1 MVICHCSYMQKVTKT
16 LHVAY
21 TCTARSC
28 MNFHEDLFKL
38 HALVTCKM
46 WLWNLYHKYSINHI
60 LPMKNY
66 LKNILK
72 NNVKNF
78 WNSKFHVMNFDS
90 SWNGNPFPPILIT
103 HVLSLKSLIVIQ
115 SLETLLVAMQCNV
128 MWCDVLLWDA
138 MEWIEMVSKYY
149 CTPPK
154 N

>member
-103 HVLSLKSLIVIQ
+103 HGPHNLILYDCGVTCNDTWWERFIYSTQKLSRHQ
-115 SLETLLVAMQCNV
+115 R
-128 MWCDVLLWDA
+128 
-138 MEWIEMVSKYY
+138 
-149 CTPPK
+149 
-154 N
+154 